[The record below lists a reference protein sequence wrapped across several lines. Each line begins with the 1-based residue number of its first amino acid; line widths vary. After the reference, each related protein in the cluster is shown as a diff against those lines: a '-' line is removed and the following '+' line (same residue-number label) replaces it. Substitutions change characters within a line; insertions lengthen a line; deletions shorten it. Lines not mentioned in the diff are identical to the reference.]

1 MKSVLKNLLKGKSS
15 KYFNIFLL
23 VALAFV
29 IGLLYMYNTKKSVV
43 SAGMSNNSLVVSE
56 EESAKEEV
64 SSSAVSNG
72 VKGLE
77 SSDADNY
84 LPVDGITSGPKETE
98 TCNNKPVMDPK
109 ELLPT
114 DNNNEWSNIVPNKD
128 LKNVG
133 MLNAGHHIGINT
145 VGSSLRNANL
155 QIRSEP
161 VIPQT
166 KSVGPWNNTT
176 IQPDELRRPL
186 EIGGAE

>member
-1 MKSVLKNLLKGKSS
+1 MKSVLKNLMKGKSS

-29 IGLLYMYNTKKSVV
+29 IGILYVYNTKKSIV
-43 SAGMSNNSLVVSE
+43 SAGMSNNSIVSE
-56 EESAKEEV
+56 EEPVKEEV
-64 SSSAVSNG
+64 ISSDVSTG
-72 VKGLE
+72 VKGIE

-84 LPVDGITSGPKETE
+84 LPVDGIASGPKVNE

-114 DNNNEWSNIVPNKD
+114 DSNNEWSNIVPSKD